1 MVKRFK
7 DKLILVLGM
16 GSGIGQS
23 AAQRFAKEGAKI
35 VGVGR
40 DIQSL
45 NNSLLTLEGGGHH
58 IIDADALDEQKVK
71 EITRYGKENGGYYG
85 CVCCAGSHEMRPI
98 LFTEP
103 KNLID
108 SFNANVVT
116 AINVTKAASKAVGVD
131 GLSVVWLS
139 SVAAVRGTAGFSSYS
154 ASKGA
159 LISAARVAAIELAN
173 KNIRVNVIIAGVVE
187 TQMSDTWLKFLTPEQ
202 KMDVEKSHLLGIGK
216 PQDVS
221 NTIAFLVSA
230 DSSWI
235 TGSSIVVDGGLSAK

>member
-1 MVKRFK
+1 MKRFK

-16 GSGIGQS
+16 GSGIGLS
-23 AAQRFAKEGAKI
+23 AAQQFAKDGAKI

-40 DIQSL
+40 DIHSL
-45 NNSLLTLEGGGHH
+45 NSSLLTLEGEGHY
-58 IIDADALDEQKVK
+58 IIDADALDEQRVK
-71 EITRYGKENGGYYG
+71 EITKYGKENGGYYG
-85 CVCCAGSHEMRPI
+85 CVCCAGSLEMRPI

-116 AINVTKAASKAVGVD
+116 AINVTKAASKAVGID

-139 SVAAVRGTAGFSSYS
+139 SVAAIRGTAGFSAYS

-187 TQMSDTWLKFLTPEQ
+187 TQMSGAWLKFLTPEQ
-202 KMDVEKSHLLGIGK
+202 KTGVEKSHLLGLGK

-221 NTIAFLVSA
+221 NAIAFLVSS

-235 TGSSIVVDGGLSAK
+235 TGSSIVVDGGLSAN

>member
-1 MVKRFK
+1 VKRFQ
-7 DKLILVLGM
+7 DKLILILGM
-16 GSGIGQS
+16 GSGIGLS
-23 AAQRFAKEGAKI
+23 AAQQFAKDGAKI

-40 DIQSL
+40 DIDRL
-45 NNSLLTLEGGGHH
+45 NSSLLMLEGEGHH
-58 IIDADALDEQKVK
+58 IIDADALDEQRVK
-71 EITRYGKENGGYYG
+71 EITKYGKENGGYYG
-85 CVCCAGSHEMRPI
+85 CVCCAGSHEMRPV

-116 AINVTKAASKAVGVD
+116 AINVTKATSKAVSVD

-139 SVAAVRGTAGFSSYS
+139 SVAAVRGTAGFLAYSS
-154 ASKGA
+154 SKGA
-159 LISAARVAAIELAN
+159 LISAARVAAIELSN

-187 TQMSDTWLKFLTPEQ
+187 TQMSDAWLKFLTPEQ
-202 KMDVEKSHLLGIGK
+202 KADVEKSHLLGLGK

-221 NTIAFLVSA
+221 NTIAFLVSS